1 MNAGERT
8 KRQYREKVI
17 RYREKARQAFPKF
30 GSKVTTVSIDVSVGG
45 DGDDGGGD
53 GDGENEST
61 AGDDDRDSRASSST
75 LDIEFNETTDE
86 KKAEM
91 EAAGYRGQL
100 EVILTTREGASEED
114 VEDLIRTV
122 KQELLRRCPR
132 LARGIEAEEE
142 EKEKDDAAAGGHR
155 KGVREAEEGEA
166 AARDITAAWDTPIIE
181 RCAGEEGG
189 GGGGIRVFL
198 GTSCGNLVD
207 HALDHHPSDD
217 SKGGNP
223 PRWSPFDVLD
233 RVHLRLDHPSPVHLL
248 GLGSSSSLSGTAAE
262 RQ

>member
-30 GSKVTTVSIDVSVGG
+30 GSNVTTVSIDVSVGG
-45 DGDDGGGD
+45 DGDDGG

-100 EVILTTREGASEED
+100 EVILICVRFP
-114 VEDLIRTV
+114 LI
-122 KQELLRRCPR
+122 L
-132 LARGIEAEEE
+132 
-142 EKEKDDAAAGGHR
+142 
-155 KGVREAEEGEA
+155 
-166 AARDITAAWDTPIIE
+166 
-181 RCAGEEGG
+181 
-189 GGGGIRVFL
+189 
-198 GTSCGNLVD
+198 
-207 HALDHHPSDD
+207 
-217 SKGGNP
+217 
-223 PRWSPFDVLD
+223 
-233 RVHLRLDHPSPVHLL
+233 
-248 GLGSSSSLSGTAAE
+248 
-262 RQ
+262 